1 MSDESMAVAKAER
14 HVRGVELAELPPE
27 STRGKTLLDENS
39 ELLNNVKVRLSV
51 SVGTCELTVKDLLA
65 LKEDAVLTLTKGTH
79 DPVDV
84 VLDGKL
90 IARGHLV
97 AVDDSFGVRISEII
111 AR

>member
-1 MSDESMAVAKAER
+1 MADESMAVAKNER
-14 HVRGVELAELPPE
+14 HVRGVELAELPPG
-27 STRGKTLLDENS
+27 STRGKTLLDENN

-65 LKEDAVLTLTKGTH
+65 LKEDVVLSLSKDTH
-79 DPVDV
+79 EPVDV
-84 VLDGKL
+84 ILDGKL

>member
-1 MSDESMAVAKAER
+1 MAEQFLATSMTDRAVR
-14 HVRGVELAELPPE
+14 SVELSELEPG
-27 STRGKTLLDENS
+27 SARGGTLFDENS
-39 ELLNNVKVRLSV
+39 ELLKNVKVRLSV
-51 SVGTCELTVKDLLA
+51 SVGTCELTVKDLLG
-65 LKEDAVLTLTKGTH
+65 LKEESVLTLNKETQE
-79 DPVDV
+79 PVDV